1 MLGSIHDIR
10 AIAEEVHKV
19 EGARLCVDGVAYAP
33 HGEVDVRAL
42 GMDFYSFSW
51 YKVRFSHPIPFH
63 LFSPLSH
70 SSISLSWVDSEGADR
85 PVYLR
90 RSTVPT

>member
-33 HGEVDVRAL
+33 HGEVDYTQSLIPPFQTQLVPYL
-42 GMDFYSFSW
+42 LKLNW
-51 YKVRFSHPIPFH
+51 YPIF
-63 LFSPLSH
+63 
-70 SSISLSWVDSEGADR
+70 
-85 PVYLR
+85 
-90 RSTVPT
+90 